1 MEAVE
6 QNTDLL
12 NEIAEAALTT
22 PGDARDA
29 WRVIGACL
37 AGGRELPDWVKEY
50 LRGASAKVALLEDA
64 GSVLEQLGNGVAW
77 PRIAT
82 ALGLYLNSEEIQ
94 THPPKAHYDSLTI
107 FSTIAT
113 WRLEAHKK
121 GDKVSLLKCF
131 EQYINDVLDGDGEE
145 ETVKTAY
152 YRGRAIAEAEIGL
165 LDAVAER
172 GA

>member
-6 QNTDLL
+6 QNSDLL
-12 NEIAEAALTT
+12 NEIAVAARTT

-29 WRVIGACL
+29 WRVIGVCL
-37 AGGRELPDWVKEY
+37 ADGRELPDWVKEY

-64 GSVLEQLGNGVAW
+64 GSVEQLGNGVAW

-94 THPPKAHYDSLTI
+94 THPPKAHYDSLTV
-107 FSTIAT
+107 FSTIAA

-121 GDKVSLLKCF
+121 GGKLSLLKCF
-131 EQYINDVLDGDGEE
+131 EQYINDVLEGDGEE

-165 LDAVAER
+165 LDAVAAR
-172 GA
+172 SA